1 MTYFTVIGSH
11 NWQKHLE
18 TGDHKISKW
27 HQRQIKINA
36 NFCSSSSSQIHGT
49 SAFVFTSALCVLY
62 AVYSLSSSC
71 IKNTPHV
78 AVYLCSYSS
87 FHLSFVLNY
96 FLFSS
101 FWLLQLMFPGFL
113 SENLQQWVQYRNT
126 KSNPSMVIPFDVS
139 VHLLHTLIILSHV
152 HVKSHPLFLK
162 LEMFIYS
169 FLISSNLTLWFLHV
183 VCCMLYA
190 DVYGSPKTACMQTL
204 NYFYIFYRSSRK
216 FHFQK
221 IPD

>member
-27 HQRQIKINA
+27 HQRQIKINT
-36 NFCSSSSSQIHGT
+36 NFCSSSSSQIQGT
-49 SAFVFTSALCVLY
+49 SAFVFTSASCVFY
-62 AVYSLSSSC
+62 AVYSLSSNH

-78 AVYLCSYSS
+78 AVYMCSYSS

-139 VHLLHTLIILSHV
+139 VHLLHTLIILSNV

-169 FLISSNLTLWFLHV
+169 LLISSNLTLCGFYMWFV
-183 VCCMLYA
+183 VCCMQMCME
-190 DVYGSPKTACMQTL
+190 VQRQHACRL
-204 NYFYIFYRSSRK
+204 
-216 FHFQK
+216 
-221 IPD
+221 